1 MLRKGKKKIE
11 KDKVKEQ
18 IEDTAH
24 LMNELKATGI
34 SRIAMNLEKEG
45 KEALETAKAM
55 KLLAASRDIFRA
67 LESTNVAI
75 KGEIEKNRERLAK
88 GKKEIEVLEKKIEE
102 EKVLASTEIAAIKEG
117 VAAEKKAALADVNKS
132 KAAYRKGLDEMA
144 AQAKQ
149 EEAAFLKMARD
160 ANKKAKEAVSKKEAA
175 ESELAG
181 LTRELLK
188 FKDSIHVKGG

>member
-11 KDKVKEQ
+11 KDKVREQ

-117 VAAEKKAALADVNKS
+117 VVAEKKAALADVNKS